1 MNLNEGVLQTFEQT
15 EVKSVDKKKFDNE
28 LHSLI
33 IFKRSAK
40 YLKCL
45 NLFLKRMIDVLGALI
60 GTIILIPLTV
70 VVFIG
75 NRICKDKGP
84 IFYTQERIGQY
95 GKTFKMYKFRSMVV
109 DAEKKLEDL
118 LESDERVKEE
128 YGVFKKLKDDPRVTK
143 FGTFIRKT
151 SLDEFPQFINVLKGE
166 MSLVGPRAYLLSE
179 KEDMGE
185 MYHII
190 IQHNP
195 GITGMWQV
203 SGRSNVT
210 FEERL
215 NIDWDYHQNSSLFLD
230 IQILFKTVFAVLKKN
245 GAE

>member
-95 GKTFKMYKFRSMVV
+95 GKNFKMYKFRSMVV
-109 DAEKKLEDL
+109 DADEKLKKLLEED
-118 LESDERVKEE
+118 EDARDE
-128 YGVFKKLKDDPRVTK
+128 YSTYKKLKDDPRVTPIGK
-143 FGTFIRKT
+143 FIRKT
-151 SLDEFPQFINVLKGE
+151 SLDEFPQFVNVLKGE
-166 MSLVGPRAYLLSE
+166 MSLVGPRAYLPQE
-179 KEDMGE
+179 RKDMGDT
-185 MYHII
+185 YQII
-190 IQHNP
+190 ITHKP
-195 GITGMWQV
+195 GVTGLWQV
-203 SGRSNVT
+203 TGRSDVT
-210 FEERL
+210 FEDRL
-215 NIDWDYHQNSSLFLD
+215 EIDINYHQNSNFILD
-230 IQILFKTVFAVLKKN
+230 IKILLKTVLVIFNRN